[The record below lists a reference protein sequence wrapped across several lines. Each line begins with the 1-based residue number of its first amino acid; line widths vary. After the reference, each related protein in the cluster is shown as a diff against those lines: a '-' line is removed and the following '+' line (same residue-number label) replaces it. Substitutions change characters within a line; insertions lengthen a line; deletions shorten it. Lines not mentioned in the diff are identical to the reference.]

1 MILILVL
8 NSGVLWVKWKGL
20 TFDQGATFKKSSR
33 PLPPSLFTQD
43 QAPGNSSKKLKA
55 LTFQR
60 SGHFSWSWPNFK
72 DKHLFYLDHDFEV
85 LEHFSFRAPSFSHFH
100 TWHKPNPSL
109 SKSALKIKKTLAI
122 TKPKKD
128 IYTHSHSYPLYSL
141 SNYITKNIKISLIK
155 GLQSN

>member
-1 MILILVL
+1 M
-8 NSGVLWVKWKGL
+8 KGFNFWSRCNFQKEL
-20 TFDQGATFKKSSR
+20 TPTSPFTFYSNIKPPATLQKSSR
-33 PLPPSLFTQD
+33 PSLFK
-43 QAPGNSSKKLKA
+43 GRV
-55 LTFQR
+55 TFQR
-60 SGHFSWSWPNFK
+60 SGYFSWSWPNFK